1 MNIESIK
8 SIVDSCISKNILE
21 VEPEINNLLDKV
33 IAHILQ
39 SYNNSRNVLQYTLGQ
54 LDRIHK
60 SVVCIMMKRILN
72 HVQDLCDKF
81 ENESCGDNN
90 YVNVK
95 WSENKIGKIL
105 TTAASYYQGNF
116 RINNANMEFANSLSS
131 DERRTLVSYII
142 DSIQHYGTDTHWTK
156 DIIENH
162 LLYLAFLYAI
172 CKKDSQMWYMF
183 HYANNF
189 IDRLATSNEA
199 QATRDI
205 AETILMIGHQENMEA
220 EGYFCASRA
229 YTIQNNSVAGLFYM
243 EIALK
248 KWQEQPSPIRY
259 KSSFEI
265 LWQILKLA
273 RNISFAS
280 ETHLKPIAKCFEA
293 LNPLPYDINSF
304 YHTYLSL
311 MFYSKGLKVLEDI
324 ADFLDKH
331 REIVYKNLD
340 HGAMPWLS
348 LIFTVKLNFPSAN
361 LSRLNP
367 YINAFKSVVNRK
379 GNAMMLDLF
388 DGENEDIHLKE
399 LMVKLESTR
408 NVEDYSHDNHLAM
421 IFSKSLITKSTL
433 ECNPSKYLLAMLI
446 RADYTF
452 VKSEIAPNNHFMQ
465 TKFRDING
473 VEYNLPIEDT
483 KILETLMQLRGN
495 DEVLWIGKGTS
506 CLHFMAFLQNHF
518 AFGNLSLL
526 TKVNIEK
533 LQSNTIRFLN
543 YERDVKKPG
552 EPIYTKDISELEQE
566 AEDLKNNLSDCQIM
580 ISDNANRLLLVKDM
594 DVAAYPHQLLI
605 DQNKNEFIGSLLP
618 TCNIISTE
626 VLIKT
631 NFEEPFH
638 EHPSCAFWSP
648 LNCSEFTFEIIKSKL
663 QDIFATYNFALN
675 KQNIPDRPIDAEINI
690 ACAHGGA
697 DISDT
702 QWFYADDEPIVET
715 NKIIGKGKLLI
726 LFVCHSGSFTRPD
739 YDNAMHTLIK
749 RYIRVGYSSVI
760 APMWSLNTEILPT
773 WLSTFMREVTSG
785 QFVIDALFQANMA
798 VKEEYICPEVYACL
812 HLFGNPFLQI
822 AEKPI
827 LEIKEET
834 L

>member
-1 MNIESIK
+1 MTIESIK
-8 SIVDSCISKNILE
+8 SIIDSCIGKNISE
-21 VEPEINNLLDKV
+21 VELRINDLLDKV
-33 IAHILQ
+33 IDHALQ
-39 SYNNSRNVLQYTLGQ
+39 SYDNSRNVVQYTLGQ

-60 SVVCIMMKRILN
+60 PVVCIMMTRILN
-72 HVQDLCDKF
+72 HVQDLYDKF
-81 ENESCGDNN
+81 EHGSWGNSD
-90 YVNVK
+90 YANVK
-95 WSENKIGKIL
+95 WSEDEIKKIL
-105 TTAASYYQGNF
+105 IIAASYYQGDF
-116 RINNANMEFANSLSS
+116 RINDANMEFADNLSFN
-131 DERRTLVSYII
+131 ERKTLVSYII
-142 DSIQHYGTDTHWTK
+142 DSIQHYGTDTHWTMN
-156 DIIENH
+156 IIENH

-199 QATRDI
+199 QAARDI

-229 YTIQNNSVAGLFYM
+229 YTILNNSIAGLFYM

-248 KWQEQPSPIRY
+248 RWHEQPISIRY
-259 KSSFEI
+259 KTSFEV

-273 RNISFAS
+273 RSISFVS
-280 ETHLKPIAKCFEA
+280 EIHLKPISQYFDA
-293 LNPLPYDINSF
+293 LNPLPYDIISF

-311 MFYSKGLKVLEDI
+311 LFYSKGLKALEDI
-324 ADFLDKH
+324 AEFLDKH

-340 HGAMPWLS
+340 HSAMPWLS
-348 LIFTVKLNFPSAN
+348 LIFTVKLNFPNAS
-361 LSRLNP
+361 LSRLDP
-367 YINAFKSVVNRK
+367 YINAFKSVVNRE

-388 DGENEDIHLKE
+388 NGENEDIHLKE
-399 LMVKLESTR
+399 LIVKLESTR

-421 IFSKSLITKSTL
+421 IFSKFLITKSTL
-433 ECNPSKYLLAMLI
+433 ERNPSKYLLAMLI

-452 VKSEIAPNNHFMQ
+452 VKSEIAQNGHFTQ

-473 VEYNLPIEDT
+473 AEYNLLIEDI
-483 KILETLMQLRGN
+483 KILEYLMQLREN
-495 DEVLWIGKGTS
+495 DEVLWIGKGAV
-506 CLHFMAFLQNHF
+506 CLHFMAFLQKQF
-518 AFGNLSLL
+518 TFGDLSFL
-526 TKVNIEK
+526 TKVNIAK
-533 LQSNTIRFLN
+533 LQSDTIRFLY
-543 YERDVKKPG
+543 YERDVKRPG
-552 EPIYTKDISELEQE
+552 EPIYTKDIRELEQE
-566 AEDLKNNLSDCQIM
+566 AEKLKDSLSDCQIM
-580 ISDNANRLLLVKDM
+580 ISNNAKRLLLVKDM
-594 DVAAYPHQLLI
+594 DMAAYPHQLLI

-648 LNCSEFTFEIIKSKL
+648 LNCNEFTFEVIKSKL
-663 QDIFATYNFALN
+663 QDIFTAYNFVCN
-675 KQNIPDRPIDAEINI
+675 KQNIPDNLIDAEINI

-749 RYIRVGYSSVI
+749 RYIRGGYSSVI

-773 WLSTFMREVTSG
+773 WLSTFMEEVMNG

-827 LEIKEET
+827 LEIKEDT

>member
-1 MNIESIK
+1 MTIESIK
-8 SIVDSCISKNILE
+8 SIIDSCIGKNNSNIELE
-21 VEPEINNLLDKV
+21 LNNLLDKIV
-33 IAHILQ
+33 PHILL
-39 SYNNSRNVLQYTLGQ
+39 SYDNSRNVVQYTLGQ
-54 LDRIHK
+54 LDRVHTHI
-60 SVVCIMMKRILN
+60 VCVMMARTLN
-72 HVQDLCDKF
+72 HVQGLCNKF
-81 ENESCGDNN
+81 ERGTSRDDD
-90 YVNVK
+90 YLNVK
-95 WSENKIGKIL
+95 WREDEIKEIL
-105 TTAASYYQGNF
+105 KKAMSYYQGDF
-116 RINNANMEFANSLSS
+116 RINVVNMEFANSLSS
-131 DERRTLVSYII
+131 DERRKLVSYII
-142 DSIQHYGTDTHWTK
+142 GSVQYYGTNTHWTK

-183 HYANNF
+183 HFANNF

-205 AETILMIGHQENMEA
+205 AETILVIGYQEGMEA

-243 EIALK
+243 EIAFK

-273 RNISFAS
+273 RSISFAS
-280 ETHLKPIAKCFEA
+280 ETHLKPIAKCFDA

-311 MFYSKGLKVLEDI
+311 MFYSKGVKVLEDI

-331 REIVYKNLD
+331 RELVYINLD
-340 HGAMPWLS
+340 HSAMPWIS
-348 LIFTVKLNFPSAN
+348 LIFTVRLNFPDAN

-367 YINAFKSVVNRK
+367 YIDAFKSVVNRE
-379 GNAMMLDLF
+379 GNSMMLDIF
-388 DGENEDIHLKE
+388 DEKNEDIHLKE
-399 LMVKLESTR
+399 LMVRLESTR

-421 IFSKSLITKSTL
+421 LFSMSLITKSTI
-433 ECNPSKYLLAMLI
+433 EHNPSKYLLAMHV

-452 VKSEIAPNNHFMQ
+452 VKPEILPNDYFTK

-473 VEYNLPIEDT
+473 AEYNLPIEDT
-483 KILETLMQLRGN
+483 KVLEDLMQLRWN

-518 AFGNLSLL
+518 TFGNLSFL
-526 TKVNIEK
+526 TKVNIAK
-533 LQSNTIRFLN
+533 LQSDTIRFLN

-566 AEDLKNNLSDCQIM
+566 AENLKNNLSDCQIM

-605 DQNKNEFIGSLLP
+605 EQNKNEFIGSLLP

-663 QDIFATYNFALN
+663 QDIFTTYNFVLN

-726 LFVCHSGSFTRPD
+726 LFVCHSGSFTRPN

-773 WLSTFMREVTSG
+773 WLSTFMKEVTSG

-798 VKEEYICPEVYACL
+798 VKEKYICPEVYACL